1 MTRPELSIKLSA
13 ETFLDH
19 YWLRQ
24 ELADFCRSADL
35 SISGSKIELTE
46 RIATFLKTG
55 RKTKPA
61 RTGIRRTV
69 MPATYT
75 RQDTIGEG
83 WSCSQN
89 LRAFFQSELGAS
101 FHFNKLMRDY
111 IRTGA
116 GATLQDAI
124 NAWESDQRNPAQK
137 PIDRQFEYNRFTRA
151 YYAGNPGAS
160 RDQVIAAWHAHRNTP
175 KSRR

>member
-1 MTRPELSIKLSA
+1 MKRPELSNKLSA
-13 ETFLDH
+13 ETFLDN

-35 SISGSKIELTE
+35 STSGSKIELTE

-61 RTGIRRTV
+61 RSGTRRAA
-69 MPATYT
+69 MPATFT
-75 RQDTIGEG
+75 RQDMIGEG

-89 LRAFFQSELGAS
+89 LRAFFQAELGAS
-101 FHFNKLMRDY
+101 FHFNKLMRDF

-124 NAWESDQRNPAQK
+124 DAWESDRRNPAQK
-137 PIDRQFEYNRFTRA
+137 PIDGQFEYNRFTRA
-151 YYAGNPGAS
+151 FYADNPGAS
-160 RDQVIAAWHAHRNTP
+160 RDQVIAAWHKHRNTP